1 MSDITKADVA
11 NFVAAL
17 EKWSEGRSEKER
29 KLLFFTLG
37 QAAKSTKEGAA
48 PRTPEVT
55 GFRAQTGVGPDLT
68 AFLQS
73 RLNDVVK
80 MPGEVLSWWGHQ
92 GQVPGTHG

>member
-55 GFRAQTGVGPDLT
+55 GFRTRQASAQI
-68 AFLQS
+68 S
-73 RLNDVVK
+73 RPSSK
-80 MPGEVLSWWGHQ
+80 AGSTMS
-92 GQVPGTHG
+92 